1 MARADPIAGRI
12 EKALLPRVSL
22 EGVREDWNTE
32 MRLPGIRR
40 LEAQHLRSKL
50 TERSDRRL
58 GRTICTRA
66 LNELGE
72 KVQDALLERLQECR
86 ELHARFQFNS
96 VTGYCIP
103 IVIRNGLLGR
113 PNDVGIVI
121 YLRKLRLTSQQT
133 KSRTGLTNITVSLS
147 ASYII
152 SVPSGNEADKRQAQ
166 SNRTSTTGRPL
177 RTTRD

>member
-22 EGVREDWNTE
+22 EGVREDWNAE

-72 KVQDALLERLQECR
+72 KVQDALLEKLQDCR
-86 ELHARFQFNS
+86 EL
-96 VTGYCIP
+96 P
-103 IVIRNGLLGR
+103 VIAF
-113 PNDVGIVI
+113 P
-121 YLRKLRLTSQQT
+121 
-133 KSRTGLTNITVSLS
+133 LS
-147 ASYII
+147 SEMGFWA
-152 SVPSGNEADKRQAQ
+152 AQ
-166 SNRTSTTGRPL
+166 MTLES
-177 RTTRD
+177 